1 MTAPAPPGATPSLAR
16 RMASFVYEGL
26 LLFGIGLIPGAIGAL
41 FVALTGHEHPLQS
54 DTALRI
60 ITLVIYAVYFSWF
73 WSARGQTL
81 PMQTWHIRVVTAD
94 GRPLSQIRALTRF
107 VAAPTEHADMC
118 RHSIEAIAQLRDAR
132 RDQLHL
138 SARQTTHPPSP
149 CRVHHVVVRHVLRI
163 GHPPRVST
171 RGEVPRSVL
180 LLDDVLTTGAT
191 LSACARAL
199 RSAGAIRVAAI
210 TFTRRL

>member
-41 FVALTGHEHPLQS
+41 FTALTGHEHPLQS
-54 DTALRI
+54 DTALRL

-94 GRPLSQIRALTRF
+94 GRPLSQMRALARF
-107 VAAPTEHADMC
+107 VAACAWFAPGA
-118 RHSIEAIAQLRDAR
+118 AIAALNHWTRWQALAAVAVGVIAYALLALLHPQRQFWHDA
-132 RDQLHL
+132 L
-138 SARQTTHPPSP
+138 
-149 CRVHHVVVRHVLRI
+149 C
-163 GHPPRVST
+163 GT
-171 RGEVPRSVL
+171 RLVDAKP
-180 LLDDVLTTGAT
+180 
-191 LSACARAL
+191 
-199 RSAGAIRVAAI
+199 
-210 TFTRRL
+210 